1 MPAYNLG
8 ELEKEIMNILWDQ
21 QESTGNSY
29 KGLTVQQVV
38 KQIQNSR
45 TLAYTTIATVLNRL
59 HEKKIVLK
67 KAEKNF
73 HFYLPAISRHDYSST
88 IVHRFMED
96 FMHSFGDAAI
106 PSFAGGLTKLKP
118 EDREKLI
125 SLLESQK
132 VEKNNE

>member
-1 MPAYNLG
+1 MD
-8 ELEKEIMNILWDQ
+8 ILWKQ
-21 QESTGNSY
+21 HEITGNSC

-38 KQIQNSR
+38 TEMQRRKP
-45 TLAYTTIATVLNRL
+45 LAYTTIATVLNRL

-73 HFYLPAISRHDYSST
+73 HFYLPAISRQDYSST
-88 IVHRFMED
+88 VVQRFIQD

-118 EDREKLI
+118 DDRKKLI
-125 SLLESQK
+125 KLLETQ
-132 VEKNNE
+132 NNGK